1 MIFNA
6 VFEQK
11 FKKCIYYPCC
21 SSSALPTYCHIFHKK
36 CDVSFDVIESSWDSC
51 IWQYNRA
58 RFAPMLYHLWL
69 AKPMFIFKAEVDI

>member
-1 MIFNA
+1 MQFLNKSLRSAFTIPAAPPPLSPHIAIF
-6 VFEQK
+6 F
-11 FKKCIYYPCC
+11 
-21 SSSALPTYCHIFHKK
+21 TKK